1 MVDEIIKKILDLT
14 ELPYTEVKQDQ
25 LLDKTV
31 YRIVSDEPAQIIGA
45 KGNTLKALTVLVKKI
60 SEKKGLSTDFTID
73 VNDYKEKKINQI
85 KETTL
90 LLAQRAKTLCYD
102 VEMQPMS
109 SYERMIVHTII
120 EKEEGLTTESIGK
133 GKERRVVIKYVG

>member
-1 MVDEIIKKILDLT
+1 MWDFILCNFKLIIAYLFLLLFIIAIMEMV
-14 ELPYTEVKQDQ
+14 
-25 LLDKTV
+25 
-31 YRIVSDEPAQIIGA
+31 
-45 KGNTLKALTVLVKKI
+45 
-60 SEKKGLSTDFTID
+60 